1 MKKNPAENFTTIEVD
16 PVTGNFYTIIPE
28 WMVNEK
34 GWYEGTEINLKMEDD
49 EIFITERDD

>member
-1 MKKNPAENFTTIEVD
+1 MKKNPAENFTPIEID
-16 PVTGNFYTIIPE
+16 TVTGNYFTIIPE

>member
-1 MKKNPAENFTTIEVD
+1 MQKNPAENFTTIEVD
-16 PVTGNFYTIIPE
+16 HVTGNFYTIIPE

>member
-1 MKKNPAENFTTIEVD
+1 MKKNPAENFTTIEND
-16 PVTGNFYTIIPE
+16 PLTGNYFTIIPE

>member
-1 MKKNPAENFTTIEVD
+1 MKKNPAENFTTIEID
-16 PVTGNFYTIIPE
+16 PITGNYFTIIPE

>member
-1 MKKNPAENFTTIEVD
+1 MKKNPAENFTTIEID

>member
-1 MKKNPAENFTTIEVD
+1 MKKNPAENFTTIEID
-16 PVTGNFYTIIPE
+16 PVTGNYFTIIPE

-49 EIFITERDD
+49 EIFITGRDD

>member
-1 MKKNPAENFTTIEVD
+1 MKNNPAENFTTIEID
-16 PVTGNFYTIIPE
+16 PVTGNYFTIIPE